1 MSENEV
7 FHMQLSIA
15 GVVEVLTY
23 LSEYAFHYTPSVNS
37 LPTLR
42 PIFSEL
48 YALKVLHLVL

>member
-23 LSEYAFHYTPSVNS
+23 LSEYAFHYTSSVNS

-48 YALKVLHLVL
+48 YALKVLH